1 MALFLPNEK
10 QTNKQTKKPKIQK
23 GEVSCLRTEGNSDNT
38 TELPKQKWMGRQA

>member
-10 QTNKQTKKPKIQK
+10 QTKKKSKIQK

-38 TELPKQKWMGRQA
+38 TELPKQKWMQRQA